1 MKFRVHR
8 IDADDLDVDVR
19 HGDRLRTERFMSE
32 RGLGGPKDSP
42 LAMLTANT
50 FYAAKRQGADI
61 PDTYDDFADT
71 IDDIS
76 KIGDD
81 DVAPFSPAPTTEN

>member
-19 HGDRLRTERFMSE
+19 HGDRLRTERFMSD

-42 LAMLTANT
+42 LAMLTSNV

-61 PDTYDDFADT
+61 PDNYDDFADT

-81 DVAPFSPAPTTEN
+81 DVAPFSPDRTTEN